1 MFIVDNLEQYRI
13 LDAGDGDKLE
23 SWNGIIMSRP
33 DPQVIW
39 NREHEGLWHDASAE
53 YIRSSRGGGEWK
65 IRRKL
70 PEDWILEELGMRFK
84 VKPTGFKHMGLFPE
98 QAYNWQF
105 IMEHV
110 REGDN
115 FLNLFAYTG
124 GASVAAAKA
133 GAKVTHVDASKGI
146 VQWAKENA
154 ELSSIPGDRIRYIV
168 DDCLKF
174 VQREYR
180 RGRKYEAIIMDPP
193 SYGRGAN
200 KELWKLEDTIE
211 ELITECVKILSDDA
225 RLFILN
231 SYTTGLSNIVTRNL
245 LQKHLGERG
254 GRIEADDL
262 AIPIEDSKLFLPCG
276 ATARWYV

>member
-1 MFIVDNLEQYRI
+1 MFLVEGLRQYRI

-39 NREHEGLWHDASAE
+39 GKEHEDYWKEASAE

-65 IRRKL
+65 VRKKL
-70 PEDWILEELGMRFK
+70 PDDWIIEEMGLRFK

-98 QAYNWQF
+98 QAFNWRF
-105 IMEHV
+105 IMDNI
-110 REGDN
+110 REGDS

-133 GAKVTHVDASKGI
+133 GAKVTHVDASKGM

-154 ELSSIPGDRIRYIV
+154 ELSEIPGDRIRYII

-180 RGRKYEAIIMDPP
+180 RGRRYDAMIMDPP
-193 SYGRGAN
+193 SYGRGTN

-225 RLFILN
+225 RFLILN

-245 LQKHLGERG
+245 LQKHLGDRG
-254 GRIEADDL
+254 GQIESDDL
-262 AIPIEDSKLFLPCG
+262 AIPIEGSRLYLPCG
-276 ATARWYV
+276 ATCRWES

>member
-53 YIRSSRGGGEWK
+53 YIRISKGGGEWN

-70 PEDWILEELGMRFK
+70 PDDWIMEELGMRFK

-98 QAYNWQF
+98 QTYNWQF

-245 LQKHLGERG
+245 LQKHLGGRG
-254 GRIEADDL
+254 GQIEADDL
-262 AIPIEDSKLFLPCG
+262 AIPIENSKLLLPCG